1 MSKSNILRYRGYT
14 TTIHYSTEDVV
25 LHGKIDGINDLVT
38 FNSISAIGIVDEFH
52 KAVDEYIA
60 ICNHQGKDPDKPY
73 SGTFNVRIRPE
84 LHRQL
89 SVMAKENGRTLNAEV
104 EIAIEHHI
112 KGR

>member
-1 MSKSNILRYRGYT
+1 MSKSNTLRYRGYT

-25 LHGKIDGINDLVT
+25 LYGKIDGINDLVT
-38 FNSISAIGIVDEFH
+38 FNSINAIGIVDEFH

-60 ICNHQGKDPDKPY
+60 ICKHQGKDPDRPY
-73 SGTFNVRIRPE
+73 LGTFNVRIRPE